1 MKYYYDLHLK
11 KVPDILITEY
21 RFKVLGRFKDHHNN
35 KWCKEIHQGSTHRK
49 WIQTLPKDQA
59 TKFHHQT
66 DVVFDVISDI
76 EKFEQH
82 ISTKNEFSRT
92 IFKDF
97 YDWLEKEEKKHLE
110 NLKSRH
116 SSTSPR
122 GSTPKSKRIRKS
134 VEELGLQDKFKK
146 YKFDPLDF
154 N

>member
-66 DVVFDVISDI
+66 DVVFDVRKDI
-76 EKFEQH
+76 DDFEKS
-82 ISTKNEFSRT
+82 INAMVLS
-92 IFKDF
+92 
-97 YDWLEKEEKKHLE
+97 
-110 NLKSRH
+110 LK
-116 SSTSPR
+116 
-122 GSTPKSKRIRKS
+122 
-134 VEELGLQDKFKK
+134 
-146 YKFDPLDF
+146 
-154 N
+154 

>member
-1 MKYYYDLHLK
+1 MKDYYDKHI
-11 KVPDILITEY
+11 KVVPEILITDY
-21 RFKVLGRFKDHHNN
+21 KFKVWSRFRHHHNN
-35 KWCKEIHQGSTHRK
+35 KTCTEFHGGNHRK
-49 WIQTLPKDQA
+49 WIQTLPRDKSLE
-59 TKFHHQT
+59 FNHQT